1 MRKQKIWLLIMFFL
15 PAISVCGDGV
25 YKKSGKGFRDL
36 NENGKLAPLRESGR
50 EHGGASA
57 GFAPTNDVGGK
68 SRAIGSYLGME
79 LLRER

>member
-36 NENGKLAPLRESGR
+36 NKNGKLDPYRVL
-50 EHGGASA
+50 
-57 GFAPTNDVGGK
+57 
-68 SRAIGSYLGME
+68 LGDATG
-79 LLRER
+79 

>member
-1 MRKQKIWLLIMFFL
+1 MRKQKIWLFIMFFL

-36 NENGKLAPLRESGR
+36 NKNGKLDPYENPAES
-50 EHGGASA
+50 GGASA